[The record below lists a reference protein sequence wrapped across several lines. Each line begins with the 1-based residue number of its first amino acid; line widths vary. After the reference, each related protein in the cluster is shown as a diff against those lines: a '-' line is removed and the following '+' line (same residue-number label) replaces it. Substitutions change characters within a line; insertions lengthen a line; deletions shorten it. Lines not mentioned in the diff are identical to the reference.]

1 MRQPVPKDHAEA
13 QGEEQ
18 GSESTEGNAKPKRSF
33 YVARD
38 LYKDISTQT
47 SKISDIKRTRVTF
60 AFIRTKFH
68 LSQMVS
74 AQLFKNYAN
83 S

>member
-47 SKISDIKRTRVTF
+47 SKISDIKRTRATF

-74 AQLFKNYAN
+74 AQLFKNYTN